1 MLNLFLQL
9 YFKYSVLIAKLKTP
23 LLQGTEED
31 TINLRSRKAKT
42 YEISNKYTH
51 RLPNYSLV
59 VCDILLLLY
68 GPFLWM
74 EFNCLKARATS
85 RRQFRFIQPSF
96 TCSKLTIE
104 TLEQGAKYVQ
114 R

>member
-42 YEISNKYTH
+42 SEISNKYTH

-59 VCDILLLLY
+59 VCDIL
-68 GPFLWM
+68 
-74 EFNCLKARATS
+74 T
-85 RRQFRFIQPSF
+85 SF
-96 TCSKLTIE
+96 TLWP
-104 TLEQGAKYVQ
+104 LFMDGVQ
-114 R
+114 LP